1 MFLKKDKD
9 KKKANYNPPDPKLYK
24 EISKDRGEI
33 PSIISENCDCSGNVK
48 TDGEIQIDGSIKGN
62 VSAKQI
68 VIGDTGVVGGNAT
81 ASFFRICGKIE
92 GDVRAETVEITEV
105 ATVKGNIYKKSISIE
120 HGANITGNINQL
132 ESATAKIFKIQR
144 KIMKEED

>member
-1 MFLKKDKD
+1 MYLKKDKD

-68 VIGDTGVVGGNAT
+68 VIGDSGVVRGNAT